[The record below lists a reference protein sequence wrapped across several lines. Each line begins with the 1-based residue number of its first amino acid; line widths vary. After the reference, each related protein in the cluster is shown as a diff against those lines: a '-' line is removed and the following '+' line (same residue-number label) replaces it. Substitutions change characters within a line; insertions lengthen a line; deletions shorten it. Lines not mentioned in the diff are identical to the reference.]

1 MKRAFA
7 IFLIFMTIVSLT
19 AKGTTET
26 GSPKSTKPIIAVS
39 IIPQQYIVDTIAGD
53 LVETVV
59 LVGPGQNPHS
69 YEPTPRQMAT
79 LSQADAWIT
88 SNTDFETA
96 LVSKIASMYPNL
108 VLVDGTKGVNF
119 RLLDEH
125 EHEEGD
131 EDHHDDDEAY
141 GGNIDRH
148 TWLGKEPMK
157 IMARHI
163 TDTLIALDNE
173 NQVTY
178 RNNLEGFLKR
188 IDVLFDKLEKDLKQL
203 EGKTVFVYHPSFG
216 YLLDDFGITQRAV
229 ETGGKE
235 PTAKH
240 LNTLIQEAKAADI
253 PAIFVQAQFPV
264 NAAQN
269 VASSIGAE
277 VLPLDPLAYDWLKNI
292 ELIGNTLRRTLLESG
307 NGETL

>member
-1 MKRAFA
+1 MRRAFT
-7 IFLIFMTIVSLT
+7 IFILFMTIVSL
-19 AKGTTET
+19 AARGTTEIR
-26 GSPKSTKPIIAVS
+26 SPEPTKPTIAVS

-96 LVSKIASMYPNL
+96 LVPKIASMYPNL
-108 VLVDGTKGVNF
+108 LLVDGTKGVTF

-125 EHEEGD
+125 EHEED
-131 EDHHDDDEAY
+131 EDHHDEAD
-141 GGNIDRH
+141 GDGQNIDRH

-163 TDTLIALDNE
+163 TDTLITLDEE
-173 NQVTY
+173 NLLIY
-178 RNNLEGFLKR
+178 RDNLEGFLNR
-188 IDVLFDKLEKDLKQL
+188 LDALFETLEKDLAQL
-203 EGKTVFVYHPSFG
+203 DGKTVFVYHPSFG

-240 LNTLIQEAKAADI
+240 LNTLIQEAKSADV

-292 ELIGNTLRRTLLESG
+292 ELIGDTLRRTLLESG
-307 NGETL
+307 NGSIQ